1 MQLSHHFIYFL
12 LYVFLPVSRFSSSLP
27 FSISPHS
34 NMNNKD
40 GQTHKLRYRGTEIA
54 PKSTVDVGHT
64 GESLFCRVDTASLV
78 DVRPKGHK
86 PSIGF

>member
-1 MQLSHHFIYFL
+1 
-12 LYVFLPVSRFSSSLP
+12 
-27 FSISPHS
+27 
-34 NMNNKD
+34 MNNED

>member
-1 MQLSHHFIYFL
+1 
-12 LYVFLPVSRFSSSLP
+12 
-27 FSISPHS
+27 
-34 NMNNKD
+34 MNNKD

-86 PSIGF
+86 PSIGFEEVFKAGEKDPVPGDMRLQF